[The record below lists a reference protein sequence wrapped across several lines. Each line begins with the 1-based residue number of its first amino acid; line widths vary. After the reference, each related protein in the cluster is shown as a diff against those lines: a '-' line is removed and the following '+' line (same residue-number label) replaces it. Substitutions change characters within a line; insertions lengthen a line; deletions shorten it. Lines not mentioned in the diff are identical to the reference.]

1 MENQIKRCYEEIKLP
16 TGAET
21 LIQKKIEEN
30 LGKPMREMKVILK
43 PRRSIL
49 RPVLQTAAVLAL
61 IFLGMLGLKQLRNVD
76 PTSIEPAAQ
85 PGTLEVQDTE
95 GIAVFAQ
102 DLSYPLEKNTGN
114 NAVSYPYMIHT
125 PSATWYL
132 SAEDIAAQG
141 EEAFFRGL
149 EQLLQIQEADFADAR
164 AALAPYLQEEIPP
177 IDIYTDFSGHAEE
190 SAIYGAYYNSSR
202 REIRLF
208 QNWDIAAY
216 ALLHE
221 YTHYLSMSCTDRPT
235 SSTFFREGLAE
246 YISNFVCENRM
257 LRLAYRSVIE
267 EEEDFAR
274 RCGIWDEEKDS
285 IDPARNYL
293 FMAEKSRDPSVIGV
307 KYNAVSGGLIT
318 RTERIND
325 NPSFGNISYYELGGM
340 FAYLVDTYGEDA
352 VFGNWDKDLPNLQ
365 ELFGKNF
372 TGIYWDWL
380 DWNREQREALGIDI
394 A

>member
-1 MENQIKRCYEEIKLP
+1 
-16 TGAET
+16 
-21 LIQKKIEEN
+21 
-30 LGKPMREMKVILK
+30 
-43 PRRSIL
+43 
-49 RPVLQTAAVLAL
+49 
-61 IFLGMLGLKQLRNVD
+61 
-76 PTSIEPAAQ
+76 
-85 PGTLEVQDTE
+85 
-95 GIAVFAQ
+95 
-102 DLSYPLEKNTGN
+102 
-114 NAVSYPYMIHT
+114 
-125 PSATWYL
+125 
-132 SAEDIAAQG
+132 
-141 EEAFFRGL
+141 
-149 EQLLQIQEADFADAR
+149 
-164 AALAPYLQEEIPP
+164 
-177 IDIYTDFSGHAEE
+177 
-190 SAIYGAYYNSSR
+190 
-202 REIRLF
+202 
-208 QNWDIAAY
+208 
-216 ALLHE
+216 
-221 YTHYLSMSCTDRPT
+221 MSCTDRPT

-257 LRLAYRSVIE
+257 LRLAYRSVTE